1 MASVAP
7 AMHQVATEQAC
18 TAAVGADS
26 SVPLP
31 AGAVGAEL
39 TVRMGTWNVL
49 KSNSTTRIVTGL
61 QALGTAG
68 ADVIGVQ
75 ELQSHLRPAVSRRME
90 QAGWEM
96 SDGNSATP
104 VFWRASKYTLL
115 AQGRVKVFGVVRI
128 EGGGA
133 AGSSIGPKFIQW
145 VQLQDNSTKAVF
157 IAASHHLVPTI
168 ETKGHPNRQGPRR
181 VAYAKRQIVAAGE
194 LATRLSRGGQ
204 IPFLIAADW
213 NVDARKDARVRT
225 AGFPYVALQ
234 KYDLYSNWRAAGYP
248 KEGTQTRGTRLID
261 GIFSTTRTAAP
272 VRQQILGNHGSDH
285 RAVLVQYT
293 NRSSSSAAADQ
304 RHGGAGRCRPGH
316 DHRPLRHGRDDGRCR
331 ASRSAMRRPSS
342 PRARR
347 PTSRRSA
354 GWWRSPPPCRSPG

>member
-1 MASVAP
+1 MRA
-7 AMHQVATEQAC
+7 
-18 TAAVGADS
+18 
-26 SVPLP
+26 
-31 AGAVGAEL
+31 
-39 TVRMGTWNVL
+39 
-49 KSNSTTRIVTGL
+49 
-61 QALGTAG
+61 
-68 ADVIGVQ
+68 
-75 ELQSHLRPAVSRRME
+75 
-90 QAGWEM
+90 AGWEM

-145 VQLQDNSTKAVF
+145 VQLQDNTTKAVF

-168 ETKGHPNRQGPRR
+168 ETKGHPNRQGPKR

-225 AGFPYVALQ
+225 AGFPYHGIAEV
-234 KYDLYSNWRAAGYP
+234 RAVLELAGRRLP
-248 KEGTQTRGTRLID
+248 EGGHPDPRHPADRRA
-261 GIFSTTRTAAP
+261 SSPPPAP
-272 VRQQILGNHGSDH
+272 PPRSGSRSSANYGSDH

-293 NRSSSSAAADQ
+293 NRSTSASAAITTDTAAQ
-304 RHGGAGRCRPGH
+304 VGAVPNTITV
-316 DHRPLRHGRDDGRCR
+316 PS
-331 ASRSAMRRPSS
+331 ASRAQTMELAGEQVSNAAAIIAEGKKANIPD
-342 PRARR
+342 A
-347 PTSRRSA
+347 SA
-354 GWWRSPPPCRSPG
+354 GWSRSPPPCRSPG

>member
-1 MASVAP
+1 MDRSVGTQRISPDSARQRSQLLVGGY
-7 AMHQVATEQAC
+7 ARHVDGSR
-18 TAAVGADS
+18 AAVLRAGQRALTCCPCRGSVLGDLVAVVGARPGGARDGHAGVVAAAERQLPDHLRAPPAS
-26 SVPLP
+26 APTRRVPLP

-49 KSNSTTRIVTGL
+49 KSNSNSRIVAGL
-61 QALGTAG
+61 LAIGAAG

-75 ELQSHLRPAVSRRME
+75 ELQRHLRATVARRMK

-128 EGGGA
+128 ESGGA

-145 VQLQDNSTKAVF
+145 VQLQDNTTKAVF

-168 ETKGHPNRQGPRR
+168 ETKGHPNRQGPKR
-181 VAYAKRQIVAAGE
+181 VAYAKQQIIAAGE

-213 NVDARKDARVRT
+213 NVDARKDAKSPHRRLPLS
-225 AGFPYVALQ
+225 GI
-234 KYDLYSNWRAAGYP
+234 AA
-248 KEGTQTRGTRLID
+248 
-261 GIFSTTRTAAP
+261 
-272 VRQQILGNHGSDH
+272 V
-285 RAVLVQYT
+285 RAVLEL
-293 NRSSSSAAADQ
+293 
-304 RHGGAGRCRPGH
+304 AGRRLPEG
-316 DHRPLRHGRDDGRCR
+316 RH
-331 ASRSAMRRPSS
+331 
-342 PRARR
+342 PR
-347 PTSRRSA
+347 
-354 GWWRSPPPCRSPG
+354 